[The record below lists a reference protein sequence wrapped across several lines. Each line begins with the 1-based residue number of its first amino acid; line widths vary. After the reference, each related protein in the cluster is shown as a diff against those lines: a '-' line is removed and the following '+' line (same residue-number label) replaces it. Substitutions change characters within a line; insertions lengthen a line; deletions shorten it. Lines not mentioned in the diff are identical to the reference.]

1 MCSPESAALSRDS
14 NSSAPHAGRG
24 EAAGALAGRDS
35 CRQTLRGNG
44 GGAGGG
50 GWKGSIAADPDEAG
64 RDRGQMSHAAV
75 VEGCK
80 PRLLLSHI
88 PLWRPGGVA
97 CGPRRCQSLQ
107 LLVVIS
113 FALCD
118 RPLCWCQ
125 LWSRNDKDP
134 GIIEKRRLTFITL
147 LERQDSEVG
156 VRASLSLSRFLS
168 RALCVCLWVCVH
180 ARGRGYACCVCLR
193 VDVHVGAGSYVT
205 RSDVHAHCKRA

>member
-1 MCSPESAALSRDS
+1 M
-14 NSSAPHAGRG
+14 
-24 EAAGALAGRDS
+24 LAGRDS

-50 GWKGSIAADPDEAG
+50 GWKGSIAAEPDETG
-64 RDRGQMSHAAV
+64 RDRGQMSHTAV

-156 VRASLSLSRFLS
+156 VHTSLSVSLSVSPPFALFLCLSVSLLSLSLCLSVSHSVSLSLSFS
-168 RALCVCLWVCVH
+168 RALCVCL
-180 ARGRGYACCVCLR
+180 CVCARAWARLR
-193 VDVHVGAGSYVT
+193 VLRVLAG
-205 RSDVHAHCKRA
+205 RRACRRGLLRNTQ